1 MKKTLFALSG
11 AVLLAGCAAVE
22 ERQPV
27 AVAKLEPRSGTK
39 VQGIIT
45 FTQIGDL
52 VRVTGEVS
60 GHTKGPKGF
69 HIHEKGDCSAPDAM
83 SAGGHFNPTKS
94 KHGGP
99 YDPVKHAGDLGNIV
113 FNDAGVAK
121 VNFTVGDI
129 SVSRDRPDGIIGRS
143 VIVHLEP
150 DDLKTDPT
158 GNAGGRAACGVIQ
171 EAGVAPSRGTA
182 Y

>member
-1 MKKTLFALSG
+1 MKKTLLALSG
-11 AVLLAGCAAVE
+11 AVLIAGCAAVE
-22 ERQPV
+22 EKQPV
-27 AVAKLEPRSGTK
+27 AVAKLEPRSGTN
-39 VQGIIT
+39 VRGTVT
-45 FTQIGDL
+45 FTQIGDV
-52 VRVTGEVS
+52 VRVTGEIT
-60 GHTKGPKGF
+60 GHSPGPKGF

-83 SAGGHFNPTKS
+83 SAGGHFNPHKS

-113 FNDAGVAK
+113 FDKQGVAK

-129 SVSRDRPDGIIGRS
+129 SVSRDRADGIIGRAL
-143 VIVHLEP
+143 VVHVQP

-171 EAGVAPSRGTA
+171 AG
-182 Y
+182 